1 MKRIGD
7 EMDLNPKEFK
17 KSIENV
23 FGWGSQR
30 KLSKLLGRNESTVRR
45 WIAGSRAIP
54 PEMPLILALLNER
67 RQLGLN
73 SVNTSP
79 IRIVAHFDFMA
90 QL

>member
-73 SVNTSP
+73 GS
-79 IRIVAHFDFMA
+79 IDIKRHLELI
-90 QL
+90 LEK